1 MSTKKMTARL
11 GLSPEE
17 YAQFWSQASEPD
29 LNVDKTNED
38 NSTGAR
44 EADTRGRETISS
56 DIRMHR
62 LMALREYAAPLQTE
76 GLPERVVAS
85 SVVQRLNGKFA
96 ARQEAKQMKEMIK
109 ERREGSKKK
118 IEKLEEAEKEWQHEQ
133 KKVEKIE
140 LQISKLQVKWTKKLQ
155 KNLSDSK
162 KSEEI
167 DKEFNKEMRK
177 LQKELDKAI
186 HERDKK
192 AREKTEMDT
201 KNGKR

>member
-1 MSTKKMTARL
+1 MTARL